1 MRNLMIGAALMLS
14 GCAIGPATDLSSPL
28 YGQHLDTLA
37 ALYGP
42 WSETLTLEG
51 RPLYVWRRMVQVDG
65 GEHYCEIWVETGFR
79 KAISRRTMQGYGP
92 ACQQFALRD
101 ARTRPGTGP
110 SKVSD

>member
-1 MRNLMIGAALMLS
+1 MRNLVIGAALMLS
-14 GCAIGPATDLSSPL
+14 GCAIGPATDLSSSL
-28 YGQHLDTLA
+28 YGRHLDTLS

-42 WSETLTLEG
+42 WSETLTLDG

-79 KAISRRTMQGYGP
+79 KAISRRTMQGYAP
-92 ACQQFALRD
+92 ACQQFALRE
-101 ARTRPGTGP
+101 ATTSSVTGL